1 MPRIRVLVVDDSVV
15 TRKVLCEALSADPEI
30 EIAATAA
37 DGSIAL
43 AKLPALNPDLITL
56 DVEMPGKSGLE
67 TLIEIRKSYPKLPV
81 IMFSSLTERG
91 ANTTLEALSL
101 GARDYVAKPSSSGSV
116 EETRAKIRAELIP
129 KVKALC
135 AKRVQLTQVES
146 KEANPQETGVRNTR
160 TALPAVV
167 LKTRSL
173 PAIESR
179 IEVLAIGTSTGG
191 PNALA
196 EVLPMLAGDFPVPIV
211 IVQHMPPLFTRLLA
225 ERLAR
230 KCAIKIQEGR
240 EGEILKAGEAWIAP
254 GDYHM
259 TVQRDVSGVRLIM
272 NKEPAENSCRPA
284 VDVLFRSVAKTYGSR
299 CLAVVLTGMGTDG
312 TRGSR
317 QVTEAGGRVLVQDEE
332 SSVVWGMPGA
342 VATAGLAEGI
352 YPLREMGKAIDQRVR
367 GLRIDAIA
375 TKQGSIGA
383 GIQERNAQSGVSRPQ
398 LTGKS

>member
-1 MPRIRVLVVDDSVV
+1 MSRIRVLVVDDSVV
-15 TRKVLCEALSADPEI
+15 TRKVLCEVLSADPEI

-43 AKLPALNPDLITL
+43 AKLPGLNPDLITL
-56 DVEMPGKSGLE
+56 DVEMPGKSGLD
-67 TLIEIRKSYPKLPV
+67 TLIEIRKSHPNLPV

-101 GARDYVAKPSSSGSV
+101 GASDYVAKPSSSGSV
-116 EETRAKIRAELIP
+116 EETRARIRAELIP

-135 AKRVQLTQVES
+135 GRRVLLTHSES
-146 KEANPQETGVRNTR
+146 TRVNPQATTAGNPR
-160 TALPAVV
+160 TAVPPMV
-167 LKTRSL
+167 LKMRSL

-179 IEVLAIGTSTGG
+179 IEVLAIGASTGG

-225 ERLAR
+225 ERLAK
-230 KCAIKIQEGR
+230 KCTIKIQEGR
-240 EGEILKAGEAWIAP
+240 EGEILRAGEAWIAP
-254 GDYHM
+254 GDCHM
-259 TVQRDVSGVRLIM
+259 TVQRDARGVRLTM

-284 VDVLFRSVAKTYGSR
+284 VDVLFRSVAKAYGSR

-342 VATAGLAEGI
+342 VATGGLAEGI
-352 YPLREMGKAIDQRVR
+352 YPLREMAKAIDQRVR
-367 GLRIDAIA
+367 GLRVDAVG

-383 GIQERNAQSGVSRPQ
+383 GIEERKAQSDVARLQ
-398 LTGKS
+398 TTGKS